1 MTATAITRPSLGTR
15 LLAVVVDRAHARF
28 FDVGLDRTVEVT
40 DLWSPGTRGGRYH
53 SDRQDAPGSG
63 EAGYHNRLREEERRH
78 FRAVVERI
86 RASEGHDDARGLL
99 LAGPG
104 TITAALRRFLPADL
118 KARVAG
124 TARLNPLEVTPA
136 VVHKAARRACKSYER
151 TSDRGLIDAVREG
164 LGTGFAV
171 NGIPAT
177 LQALQERRV
186 RTIVIAADVRGPA
199 YRCARTGRLVLTA
212 AECVAEGGAD
222 AEVDL
227 LREAVVEARRQR
239 ARVRVV
245 RDKEL
250 ALGIAGFAA
259 LLRYR

>member
-53 SDRQDAPGSG
+53 
-63 EAGYHNRLREEERRH
+63 
-78 FRAVVERI
+78 
-86 RASEGHDDARGLL
+86 HDDARGLL

>member
-104 TITAALRRFLPADL
+104 TITAALRRFLPA
-118 KARVAG
+118 
-124 TARLNPLEVTPA
+124 

-212 AECVAEGGAD
+212 AED
-222 AEVDL
+222 
-227 LREAVVEARRQR
+227 R
-239 ARVRVV
+239 
-245 RDKEL
+245 KS
-250 ALGIAGFAA
+250 
-259 LLRYR
+259 